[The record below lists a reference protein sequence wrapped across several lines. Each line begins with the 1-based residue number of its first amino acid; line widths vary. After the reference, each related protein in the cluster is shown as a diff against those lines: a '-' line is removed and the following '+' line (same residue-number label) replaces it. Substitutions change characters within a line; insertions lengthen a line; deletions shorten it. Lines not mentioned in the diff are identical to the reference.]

1 MAGFEISTE
10 SLRSSAEGLVQVVDR
25 MTTALNELETK
36 LRGYGSPWGTG
47 VLGPVIGDLYQ
58 DIHDMAMSS
67 FEANAEVISEYA
79 EGLDGMAEEMDEIEA
94 ELKEGFEFFKDQVGE
109 SFR

>member
-10 SLRSSAEGLVQVVDR
+10 SLRKSSDGLVEVVDR
-25 MTTALNELETK
+25 MATALNALETK
-36 LRGYGSPWGTG
+36 LQGYGSPWGTG
-47 VLGPVIGDLYQ
+47 LLGTVIGQLYE
-58 DIHDMAMSS
+58 DIHDMAMTS

-79 EGLDGMAEEMDEIEA
+79 EGLDGMAEEMEEIEA
-94 ELKEGFEFFKDQVGE
+94 ELKEGFEFFKDQIGE